1 MPDVTNQEWISILK
15 RAAESQTP
23 EAEGRAHRMIV
34 ARGMQYGT
42 ASQGERDAATSL
54 LTISQIVDISMTKLK
69 EIREKYLRDEIK
81 EIDYINLTSDI
92 VDPTLQLIGTWE
104 AQRNHSIKEILR
116 RIALVASALFSL
128 VLIGIPFFII
138 LRKQEKAFKAETEQL
153 NQAIFQANEAN
164 SQAMVLKKL
173 SNIPAILEEIKK
185 RYTDHRRQELIND
198 QLVADWED
206 YEKVP
211 LESRP
216 PYDEDFERDIKKGA
230 CFRRIDRALNIEDQ
244 MPIPSP
250 RLDGRQR
257 LQQALT
263 SLQALLKQ
271 PEDRRWAEVLQ
282 VAVTHASLLTAFLA
296 ALSAIN
302 VDVASVQWEANG
314 QYYSIKAAFSNQSFP
329 VILEILRHP
338 KTGIIEKVNATVKGS
353 MDIVRYH
360 TTGDENP
367 QVIIPRAITEDLT
380 YSIAFGQNNRPII
393 SDLHSQLKA
402 NFYIPEKQL
411 KGNKPV

>member
-1 MPDVTNQEWISILK
+1 VPDVTSQEWISILK
-15 RAAESQTP
+15 RAAASQSP
-23 EAEGRAHRMIV
+23 EAEGSLHRDTV
-34 ARGMQYGT
+34 AKGMQYGT
-42 ASQGERDAATSL
+42 AIQSEMDASTSP

-92 VDPTLQLIGTWE
+92 VDPTLQLIAAWE
-104 AQRNHSIKEILR
+104 AKKNHSVKEVLR
-116 RIALVASALFSL
+116 RIALVASALLSL
-128 VLIGIPFFII
+128 VLIGIPFFFI
-138 LRKQEKAFKAETEQL
+138 LRKQERAFKAEIDRL
-153 NQAIFQANEAN
+153 KQAIFQANEVN

-211 LESRP
+211 VESRP
-216 PYDEDFERDIKKGA
+216 PYDEEFERDIKKGA
-230 CFRRIDRALNIEDQ
+230 CFRRIDRVLNIEDQ
-244 MPIPSP
+244 VPIPSP
-250 RLDGRQR
+250 RLEGSQR
-257 LQQALT
+257 VQQALS

-302 VDVASVQWEANG
+302 IDVASVQWEANG
-314 QYYSIKAAFSNQSFP
+314 QYYSIKATFSNQSFP
-329 VILEILRHP
+329 VILEIIRHP
-338 KTGIIEKVNATVKGS
+338 KTGNIEKVNVTVKGS

-360 TTGDENP
+360 TMGDENP
-367 QVIIPRAITEDLT
+367 QIIIPGAITEELK
-380 YSIAFGQNNRPII
+380 YSIAFGQNNRPVI
-393 SDLHSQLKA
+393 SDLHSQMKA
-402 NFYIPEKQL
+402 NFYIPEEQL
-411 KGNKPV
+411 KGAHLT